1 MIRVPTGWSSKT
13 LMYLLVCWLAIV
25 TVGDFGSIATAS
37 ANSELLIV
45 TDDDDTDDSAERMP
59 ACLLGRVGRANL
71 RSFVRKRIEVT
82 GPAEPRTGLTL
93 RFVPR
98 GPPRDRSNQR
108 ARTDSS
114 CAWPSA
120 ADLSLVATFPVATM
134 PHRPS
139 LQPAANFSRNQIS
152 EENS

>member
-1 MIRVPTGWSSKT
+1 LTARQTIARPYKIW
-13 LMYLLVCWLAIV
+13 LLVLVCTIAIA
-25 TVGDFGSIATAS
+25 TADDSWSIATS

-59 ACLLGRVGRANL
+59 ACLLGRVGRASL

-120 ADLSLVATFPVATM
+120 ADLSLVATFPVATI

>member
-1 MIRVPTGWSSKT
+1 MWVCIC
-13 LMYLLVCWLAIV
+13 LVA
-25 TVGDFGSIATAS
+25 IATSDDLWSIGMAS
-37 ANSELLIV
+37 PSSELFVV
-45 TDDDDTDDSAERMP
+45 TDDDDTDGSAERMP
-59 ACLLGRVGRANL
+59 PCLLGYVGRANL

-93 RFVPR
+93 RYVPR
-98 GPPRDRSNQR
+98 GPPRDGSNQR
-108 ARTDSS
+108 ARTDSP

-120 ADLSLVATFPVATM
+120 ADLSLVAAFPVATI

-152 EENS
+152 EENSYP